1 MKQFLTEKAIPYEF
15 VDVDMLRGAE
25 QEQVLAE
32 VDRVA
37 GKRSFP
43 ITVANG
49 RVIQGYK
56 PDEVM
61 GALQDEK

>member
-1 MKQFLTEKAIPYEF
+1 MKQWLTEKEIPYDF
-15 VDVDMLRGAE
+15 VDVDLLKGAE

-32 VDRVA
+32 VDRLA

-56 PDEVM
+56 TDEVM
-61 GALQDEK
+61 EALQNEK